1 MFFLLNR
8 RQKEPSWKQ
17 SLKVLLCWLWAYRK
31 CRYQRCKEY
40 SSGRACRVS
49 LWRGCISNLYEAGT
63 SEHGRPSFSLRNQ
76 ESSSFREE
84 RMSKKNHLPQRD
96 FLEPL
101 RGWRVQLL
109 GKSHLIGCCQTGWIH
124 RRAFWIEDLG
134 TRTKDATLLSVDPKG
149 WEGDLFL
156 LYRTRQQKSLLYQQ
170 WPRGRLVRGSDQGVD
185 VGN

>member
-1 MFFLLNR
+1 MIH
-8 RQKEPSWKQ
+8 W
-17 SLKVLLCWLWAYRK
+17 
-31 CRYQRCKEY
+31 
-40 SSGRACRVS
+40 
-49 LWRGCISNLYEAGT
+49 
-63 SEHGRPSFSLRNQ
+63 GRPWWPWASPWRFRAESWCLSKGRWARENQVWEKRNQ